1 MTQVRNE
8 PKSQRLSV
16 RSPAAEVENANS
28 YPTQTLFQ
36 QIIEKK
42 LPLINNIV
50 IIGRLRDTWD
60 KQSELADYYENYINS
75 IPSVLE
81 KSLDNRECHTPGGSS
96 MPPVTGLLLIFPT
109 LFIHS
114 LEVTNPAMKLIL
126 EDLDQSIRNRD
137 NGLIREA
144 SILNISYNVPAR
156 TYSNWTFKSVKL
168 AVEDLDAQPAETIEA
183 ISLEVLGKLLR
194 IAKYQANERRAN
206 ERPVDILANVDQ
218 RADLLPNQANINY
231 LLKQPIFQTA
241 EDILKNYQRPIN
253 VRFESDLTAPPTHRL
268 FPINFSL

>member
-1 MTQVRNE
+1 MNQARNQ
-8 PKSQRLSV
+8 QRTDRIVSA
-16 RSPAAEVENANS
+16 PIGNDGADNHDD
-28 YPTQTLFQ
+28 YPTETLFE
-36 QIIEKK
+36 QIAYKK

-60 KQSELADYYENYINS
+60 KQPELGDYYQNYISSLPS
-75 IPSVLE
+75 ILE
-81 KSLDNRECHTPGGSS
+81 KTLDTRECLTPGGNTV
-96 MPPVTGLLLIFPT
+96 PPVTGLLLIFPT

-114 LEVTNPAMKLIL
+114 LEVTDPAMKLIL
-126 EDLDQSIRNRD
+126 EDLNQSINNRE

-144 SILNISYNVPAR
+144 SILNISYNIHTR
-156 TYSNWTFKSVKL
+156 TYPNWTFKSIKL
-168 AVEDLDAQPAETIEA
+168 AVEDLDAQPAESIEA
-183 ISLEVLGKLLR
+183 LSLEVLGKLLR
-194 IAKYQANERRAN
+194 LAKYQLDERRTN

-231 LLKQPIFQTA
+231 LLKQSMFRTA

-268 FPINFSL
+268 FPITF